1 MKMGITNNKPFR
13 AGLLTALFLASTFL
27 SSCSLN
33 PKRYFS
39 KQVNLGG
46 VLTHEPSS
54 YTPIETGTFRVT
66 SDELVNRRHHKGGK
80 TTFLWGLF
88 TYTDY

>member
-1 MKMGITNNKPFR
+1 MVSSFTKLFR
-13 AGLLTALFLASTFL
+13 TSIFFAFLAICIVST
-27 SSCSLN
+27 SCSLN

-39 KQVNLGG
+39 KKVNLAG

-54 YTPIETGTFRVT
+54 YTPVETGTFRVS
-66 SDELVNRRHHKGGK
+66 SDDLVNRGYHKGGK

>member
-1 MKMGITNNKPFR
+1 MGLSFKKHR
-13 AGLLTALFLASTFL
+13 LLYSKLLPLGALVML

-39 KQVNLGG
+39 KQVNLAG
-46 VLTHEPSS
+46 VVTHEPSS
-54 YTPIETGTFRVT
+54 FTPVETGTFRLS
-66 SDELVNRRHHKGGK
+66 SDEMVHRRHHKGGK
-80 TTFLWGLF
+80 TSLLWGLI